1 MIPKNIADLRKD
13 IIIKTDLRGF
23 PLELHS
29 TWGLFSPKEV
39 DEGSRMLIEEL
50 QLAPTDTSLDIGSGY
65 GPIGLTMAKMSP
77 QGSVHMVDKD
87 FVAVEFAQKNAQI
100 NGLSNCNIYLSNA
113 FSKVPENTQF
123 DVIVSNLPAKVGN
136 ELLYLIMSDAKAHL
150 RPGGKLYVVVIAGL
164 KDYIK
169 RNFKEIFGN
178 YKRLAIGK
186 TYMVAVAEK
195 E

>member
-39 DEGSRMLIEEL
+39 DEGSQMLIDEL
-50 QLAPTDTSLDIGSGY
+50 QLAPTDTSLDIGCGY

-77 QGSVHMVDKD
+77 QGTVHMVDKD

-100 NGLSNCNIYLSNA
+100 NNLTNCQIYLSNGL
-113 FSKVPENTQF
+113 SHVPPNTQF

-136 ELLYLIMSDAKAHL
+136 ELLYTILSDAKTHL
-150 RPGGKLYVVVIAGL
+150 KPGGKLYVVVIAGL

-169 RNFKEIFGN
+169 RNFREIFGN
-178 YKRLAIGK
+178 YKRLKTGK
-186 TYMVAVAEK
+186 TYMVAVAMK